1 MKKIITSCLLLC
13 STALSAEGIGI
24 NVGPLNMGIG
34 TNDGAYYND
43 GDYDDESPA
52 GDNRGYMG
60 RFVMRPA
67 DVANQLCQAISNQN
81 QIEVVIEKRE
91 IVNSKE
97 LRVEVKKVVVE
108 PYGLAVTQ
116 NGQPLIR
123 GNVVSEKTVKEVT
136 VKFSDDRFDTSKKD
150 QDENASSSW
159 FGSSKLK
166 NLNLSRV
173 RAINPTNTRFDA
185 PKDYKGFED
194 NSLNVICEIQ
204 PVKK

>member
-13 STALSAEGIGI
+13 STALSAEGYEIQI
-24 NVGPLNMGIG
+24 NPMNRGVGM
-34 TNDGAYYND
+34 NDGANYND
-43 GDYDDESPA
+43 GDYDDESSA
-52 GDNRGYMG
+52 GDNRGSMMD
-60 RFVMRPA
+60 RFTMRPA

-81 QIEVVIEKRE
+81 QIEIVVEKRE

-97 LRVEVKKVVVE
+97 LRVEVKRVVVE

-116 NGQPLIR
+116 NGQPVVR
-123 GNVVSEKTVKEVT
+123 GNVVSDKMIKEVT

-150 QDENASSSW
+150 QDANKSSSW
-159 FGSSKLK
+159 FSSSSK
-166 NLNLSRV
+166 NLDISRV
-173 RAINPTNTRFDA
+173 RAINPTNKRFDA
-185 PKDYKGFED
+185 PTDYKGFED

>member
-1 MKKIITSCLLLC
+1 MKKILTSCLLLC
-13 STALSAEGIGI
+13 STALSAEGYEIQI
-24 NVGPLNMGIG
+24 NPMNRGVGM
-34 TNDGAYYND
+34 NDGAYYND
-43 GDYDDESPA
+43 GDYDDESSA

-60 RFVMRPA
+60 RSMMRPA

-81 QIEVVIEKRE
+81 QIEIVVEKRE

-116 NGQPLIR
+116 NGQPVVR
-123 GNVVSEKTVKEVT
+123 GNIVSDKMIKEVT
-136 VKFSDDRFDTSKKD
+136 VKFGDDRFDTSKKD
-150 QDENASSSW
+150 KDVNTSSSW
-159 FGSSKLK
+159 FSSSNK
-166 NLNLSRV
+166 NLDISRV

-204 PVKK
+204 PVKN